1 MAESAT
7 SRPLED
13 GDDQSVGDLVSLALR
28 DLTRLIRCE
37 LDLARLELRADAR
50 RMGMAVALLGT
61 AAFGGCLILVML
73 SFGLAYGLVAAG
85 IWVWAAFL
93 IAAGVWAALIMLAVT
108 VVFVKMRRI
117 SGLRKTRAT
126 IQDDLAV
133 LRRGDE
139 AAVPA
144 AAEGS

>member
-7 SRPLED
+7 SRPRED
-13 GDDQSVGDLVSLALR
+13 SDDQSVGDLVSLAVR

-37 LDLARLELRADAR
+37 LDLARLELRADAQ

-73 SFGLAYGLVAAG
+73 SFALAYGLVAAG

-93 IAAGVWAALIMLAVT
+93 IAAGAWGVLIVFAVA

-126 IQDDLAV
+126 IQDDLAA
-133 LRRGDE
+133 LRRDDE
-139 AAVPA
+139 VAVPA
-144 AAEGS
+144 AAEG

>member
-13 GDDQSVGDLVSLALR
+13 GGDQSVGDLVSLALR
-28 DLTRLIRCE
+28 DVTKLIRCE
-37 LDLARLELRADAR
+37 LDLARLELSADAR
-50 RMGMAVALLGT
+50 RIGMAGALLGT
-61 AAFGGCLILVML
+61 AAFGGFLVLVML
-73 SFGLAYGLVAAG
+73 SFALAEGLITVG
-85 IWVWAAFL
+85 IWAWAAFL
-93 IAAGVWAALIMLAVT
+93 IAAGVWVVLIAIAVM
-108 VVFVKMRRI
+108 VVYLKMRRM

-126 IQDDLAV
+126 VQDDLAL

-144 AAEGS
+144 TAEG